1 MDRYIIK
8 LLTQKD
14 QKAINLI
21 EEKYEKLIRYIA
33 GTILMD
39 RESDIEECVNDV
51 YLKLWMHGSGYDY
64 KKASLKTYIKVI
76 TRNTALNHLRKIRS
90 QEENVEYGEPG
101 EILDSYID
109 YRQNPES
116 DVIHKE
122 NIEALEELLAKMR
135 KKDKELVIRRFYYMQ
150 SSRQIALAMKMSE
163 NAVDSKL
170 SRIRK
175 KIKVHFEKEILK

>member
-8 LLTQKD
+8 LLTEKD

-33 GTILMD
+33 GTILYQ
-39 RESDIEECVNDV
+39 RESDIEECINDV
-51 YLKLWMHGSGYDY
+51 YMKLWMHGSGYDY
-64 KKASLKTYIKVI
+64 EKASLKTYIKVI
-76 TRNTALNHLRKIRS
+76 TRNTALNHLRTIRS
-90 QEENVEYGEPG
+90 QEENVEYGETG
-101 EILDSYID
+101 EILDAYID
-109 YRQNPES
+109 YRQNPER

-122 NIEALEELLAKMR
+122 NIEALQGIFSKFK
-135 KKDKELVIRRFYYMQ
+135 KKDKELVMRRFYYMQ
-150 SSRQIALAMKMSE
+150 STRQIALAMNMTE

-175 KIKVHFEKEILK
+175 KIKGHMEKELKK